1 MTARHVLLDQLAE
14 MRLPAMAR
22 ALEEQLGKAEIAAL
36 SFEERLGL
44 LLDREK
50 TDRASRSFTQ
60 RLRKAKLRYAQAS
73 IEDLDLRGERGAH
86 RSQVLDLAS
95 CRWIDQH
102 LNLLITGKTGVGKT
116 YLGCA
121 LAHQACREG
130 YTVLYRRMPELF
142 RELMIGRSDGSHAM
156 QLQRLSRV
164 DLLVLDDWGLHA
176 FGDLERRD
184 LYEILE
190 ERYSLRS
197 TIVMSQLSRDVWY
210 QALGDPTMA
219 DAILDRLV
227 RCAYTIDL
235 TGESRRPKAGQPGGD
250 RK

>member
-1 MTARHVLLDQLAE
+1 MSARHVLLDQLAA

-22 ALEEQLGKAEIAAL
+22 ALEEQLGKSEIAAL

-44 LLDREK
+44 LLDRER

-60 RLRKAKLRYAQAS
+60 RLRKAKLRFAQAS
-73 IEDLDLRGERGAH
+73 IEDLDLRGERGVH
-86 RSQVLDLAS
+86 RSQILDLAS
-95 CRWIDQH
+95 CRWIEQH

-116 YLGCA
+116 FLGCA

-142 RELMIGRSDGSHAM
+142 RELAIARSDGSHGM
-156 QLQRLSRV
+156 QLQRLCRI
-164 DLLVLDDWGLHA
+164 DLLVLDDWGLHP
-176 FGDLERRD
+176 FGDAERRD

-235 TGESRRPKAGQPGGD
+235 VGESRRPKTAYFGGEP
-250 RK
+250 K